1 MDVANPSNF
10 VRILEIFQKRV
21 PSLKQTLSAVSI
33 SDEETIMAI
42 RQLHNDHHYLADPH
56 GAVGWLALQ
65 RYLDKHA
72 GAKGYFLE
80 TAHPVKFYDTVEPII
95 GRNIPL
101 PASVRSL
108 LDKQKHSKKI
118 TAQYTNLKDFLL
130 S

>member
-1 MDVANPSNF
+1 
-10 VRILEIFQKRV
+10 
-21 PSLKQTLSAVSI
+21 VSI
-33 SDEETIMAI
+33 TDEDTIMAI
-42 RQLHNDHHYLADPH
+42 RRLHNDHHYLADPH
-56 GAVGWLALQ
+56 GAIGWLALQ
-65 RYLDKHA
+65 RYLDKHP

-95 GRNIPL
+95 QQNIPL
-101 PASVRSL
+101 PASVQSL